1 MGVSLKKIIEIQ
13 NLKKIY
19 PAKNAP
25 ILALNG
31 VSFDVY
37 EGEFVTV
44 VGQSGCGK
52 TTILKIIAGLLPK
65 TDGTVLLDGQ
75 PVTGPRASSGIVFQ
89 QPVLF
94 KWRSVLD
101 NVLLPIEI
109 LRRNRGEYLQTALD
123 LLDLT
128 GLTEFKDRYPREL
141 SGGMQQRVSICRALI
156 HDPPV
161 LLMDEPFGALDAMTR
176 SEMNVE
182 LLRIWSERQKTSILI
197 THSISEAV
205 FLADRVVVMTPRP
218 GMIAD
223 IVEIDLPRPRLAE
236 IRVSPRFNELVQVI
250 GRKIG
255 LKYI

>member
-1 MGVSLKKIIEIQ
+1 MSQKKIIEIQ

-19 PAKNAP
+19 PSKSAP
-25 ILALNG
+25 IVALSD

-37 EGEFVTV
+37 EGEFVTI

-65 TDGTVLLDGQ
+65 TDGTVMVNGE
-75 PVTGPRASSGIVFQ
+75 PVTGPRASTGIVFQ

-109 LRRNRGEYLQTALD
+109 LRRNRREYVLRAQD

-128 GLTEFKDRYPREL
+128 RLTEFKDKYPREL

-176 SEMNVE
+176 SEMNIE
-182 LLRIWSERQKTSILI
+182 LLRIWSERQKTSVLI

-218 GMIAD
+218 GKIAA
-223 IVEIDLPRPRLAE
+223 IVEVDLPRPRLAE
-236 IRVSPRFNELVQVI
+236 VRVSARFTELVQVI

-255 LKYI
+255 LEYI

>member
-1 MGVSLKKIIEIQ
+1 MSEKKIIEIQ

-19 PAKNAP
+19 PSKSAP
-25 ILALNG
+25 IVALSD

-37 EGEFVTV
+37 EGEFVTI

-65 TDGTVLLDGQ
+65 TDGTVLVNGE
-75 PVTGPRASSGIVFQ
+75 PVTGPRASTGIVFQ

-109 LRRNRGEYLQTALD
+109 LRRNRREYVLRAQD

-128 GLTEFKDRYPREL
+128 RLTEFKDKYPREL

-176 SEMNVE
+176 SEMNIE
-182 LLRIWSERQKTSILI
+182 LLRIWSERQKTSVLI

-218 GMIAD
+218 GKIAA
-223 IVEIDLPRPRLAE
+223 IVEVDLPRPRLAE
-236 IRVSPRFNELVQVI
+236 VRVSARFTELVQVI

-255 LKYI
+255 LEYI

>member
-1 MGVSLKKIIEIQ
+1 MSQKKIIEIQ

-19 PAKNAP
+19 PSKSAP
-25 ILALNG
+25 IVALSD

-37 EGEFVTV
+37 EGEFVTI

-65 TDGTVLLDGQ
+65 TDGTVLVSGE
-75 PVTGPRASSGIVFQ
+75 PVTGPRASTGIVFQ

-109 LRRNRGEYLQTALD
+109 LRRNRREYVSRAQD

-128 GLTEFKDRYPREL
+128 RLTEFRDKYPREL

-176 SEMNVE
+176 SEMNIE
-182 LLRIWSERQKTSILI
+182 LLRIWSERQKTSVLI

-218 GMIAD
+218 GKIAA
-223 IVEIDLPRPRLAE
+223 IVEVDLPRPRLAE
-236 IRVSPRFNELVQVI
+236 VRVSPRFTELVQVI

-255 LKYI
+255 LEYI

>member
-1 MGVSLKKIIEIQ
+1 MSQKKIIEIQ

-19 PAKNAP
+19 PSKSAP
-25 ILALNG
+25 IVALSD

-37 EGEFVTV
+37 EGEFVTI

-65 TDGTVLLDGQ
+65 TDGTVLVNGE
-75 PVTGPRASSGIVFQ
+75 PVTGPRASTGIVFQ

-109 LRRNRGEYLQTALD
+109 LRRNRREYVLRAQD

-128 GLTEFKDRYPREL
+128 RLTEFKDKYPREL

-176 SEMNVE
+176 SEMNIE
-182 LLRIWSERQKTSILI
+182 LLRIWSERQKTSVLI

-218 GMIAD
+218 GKIAA
-223 IVEIDLPRPRLAE
+223 IVEVDLPRPRLAE
-236 IRVSPRFNELVQVI
+236 VRVSARFTELVQVI

-255 LKYI
+255 LEYI

>member
-1 MGVSLKKIIEIQ
+1 MGSRKKIIEIQ

-19 PAKNAP
+19 PSKSAP
-25 ILALNG
+25 ILALSD

-37 EGEFVTV
+37 EEEFVTI

-65 TDGTVLLDGQ
+65 TGGTVLLDGQ

-109 LRRNRGEYLQTALD
+109 LRRNRGDYLQSALD
-123 LLDLT
+123 LLELT
-128 GLTEFKDRYPREL
+128 ELTEFKDRYPREL

-176 SEMNVE
+176 SEMNIE
-182 LLRIWSERQKTSILI
+182 LLRIWSERRKTSILI
-197 THSISEAV
+197 THSITEAV
-205 FLADRVVVMTPRP
+205 FLADRVIVMTPRP

-223 IVEIDLPRPRLAE
+223 IVEIDLPRPRLGE
-236 IRVSPRFNELVQVI
+236 TRVSPRFNELVQVI
-250 GRKIG
+250 GHKIG

>member
-1 MGVSLKKIIEIQ
+1 M
-13 NLKKIY
+13 
-19 PAKNAP
+19 
-25 ILALNG
+25 
-31 VSFDVY
+31 
-37 EGEFVTV
+37 
-44 VGQSGCGK
+44 
-52 TTILKIIAGLLPK
+52 
-65 TDGTVLLDGQ
+65 
-75 PVTGPRASSGIVFQ
+75 TGPRASSGIVFQ

-128 GLTEFKDRYPREL
+128 ELTEFKDRYPREL

-161 LLMDEPFGALDAMTR
+161 LLMDEPFGALDAMNR
-176 SEMNVE
+176 SEMNIE
-182 LLRIWSERQKTSILI
+182 LLRIWSERRKTSILI
-197 THSISEAV
+197 THSITEAV
-205 FLADRVVVMTPRP
+205 FLADRVIVMTPRP

-223 IVEIDLPRPRLAE
+223 IVEIDLSRPRLAE
-236 IRVSPRFNELVQVI
+236 TRVSPRFNELVHVI
-250 GRKIG
+250 GHKIG

>member
-1 MGVSLKKIIEIQ
+1 M
-13 NLKKIY
+13 
-19 PAKNAP
+19 
-25 ILALNG
+25 
-31 VSFDVY
+31 
-37 EGEFVTV
+37 
-44 VGQSGCGK
+44 
-52 TTILKIIAGLLPK
+52 
-65 TDGTVLLDGQ
+65 LLDGQ

-109 LRRNRGEYLQTALD
+109 LRRTRGEYLQTALD

-128 GLTEFKDRYPREL
+128 ELTEFKDRYPREL

-182 LLRIWSERQKTSILI
+182 LLRIWSKSRKTSILI
-197 THSISEAV
+197 THSITEAV
-205 FLADRVVVMTPRP
+205 FLADRVIVMTPRP

-223 IVEIDLPRPRLAE
+223 TVEIDLPRPRLAE
-236 IRVSPRFNELVQVI
+236 TRVSPHFTELVQVI

>member
-1 MGVSLKKIIEIQ
+1 VGNRKKIIEIQ

-19 PAKNAP
+19 PSKNGS
-25 ILALNG
+25 ILALSD

-37 EGEFVTV
+37 EEEFVTI

-65 TDGTVLLDGQ
+65 TEGTVFLNGQ
-75 PVTGPRASSGIVFQ
+75 HVTGPRASSGIVFQ

-128 GLTEFKDRYPREL
+128 ELTEFKDRYPREL

-182 LLRIWSERQKTSILI
+182 LLRIWSERRKTSLLI
-197 THSISEAV
+197 THSITEAV
-205 FLADRVVVMTPRP
+205 FLADRVIVMTPRP

-236 IRVSPRFNELVQVI
+236 IRVSPRFNELVQAI

>member
-1 MGVSLKKIIEIQ
+1 MGVSLKKIIELQ

-25 ILALNG
+25 ILALSD

-109 LRRNRGEYLQTALD
+109 LRRNRRKYYQTALD

-197 THSISEAV
+197 THSITEAV
-205 FLADRVVVMTPRP
+205 FLADRVIVMTPRP

-236 IRVSPRFNELVQVI
+236 TRISPRFNELVQVI

-255 LKYI
+255 LKFI

>member
-1 MGVSLKKIIEIQ
+1 VGSRKKIIEIQ

-19 PAKNAP
+19 PSKSAP
-25 ILALNG
+25 ILALSD

-37 EGEFVTV
+37 EEEFVTI

-65 TDGTVLLDGQ
+65 TGGTVLLDGQ

-109 LRRNRGEYLQTALD
+109 LRRNRGDYLQSALD
-123 LLDLT
+123 LLELT
-128 GLTEFKDRYPREL
+128 ELTEFKDRYPREL

-182 LLRIWSERQKTSILI
+182 LLRIWSERRKTSILI
-197 THSISEAV
+197 THSITEAV
-205 FLADRVVVMTPRP
+205 FLADRVIVMTPRP

-223 IVEIDLPRPRLAE
+223 IVEIDLPRPRLGE
-236 IRVSPRFNELVQVI
+236 TRVSPRFNELVQVI

>member
-1 MGVSLKKIIEIQ
+1 MGSRKKIIEIQ
-13 NLKKIY
+13 HLKKIY
-19 PAKNAP
+19 PSRNAP
-25 ILALNG
+25 ILALSD

-37 EGEFVTV
+37 EEEFVTI

-65 TDGTVLLDGQ
+65 TEGTVILDGQ
-75 PVTGPRASSGIVFQ
+75 PMTGPRASSGIVFQ

-128 GLTEFKDRYPREL
+128 ELTEFKDRYPREL

-182 LLRIWSERQKTSILI
+182 LLRIWSERRKTSILI
-197 THSISEAV
+197 THSITEAV
-205 FLADRVVVMTPRP
+205 FLADRVIVMTPRP

-236 IRVSPRFNELVQVI
+236 TRVSPRFNELVQVI

>member
-1 MGVSLKKIIEIQ
+1 MGSRKKIIEIQ

-19 PAKNAP
+19 PSKSAP
-25 ILALNG
+25 ILALSD

-37 EGEFVTV
+37 EEEFVTI

-65 TDGTVLLDGQ
+65 TGGTVLLDGQ

-109 LRRNRGEYLQTALD
+109 LRRNRGDYLQSALD
-123 LLDLT
+123 LLELT
-128 GLTEFKDRYPREL
+128 ELTEFKDRYPREL

-182 LLRIWSERQKTSILI
+182 LLRIWSERRKTSILI
-197 THSISEAV
+197 THSITEAV
-205 FLADRVVVMTPRP
+205 FLADRVIVMTPRP

-223 IVEIDLPRPRLAE
+223 IVEIDLPRPRLGE
-236 IRVSPRFNELVQVI
+236 TRVSPRFNELVQVI
-250 GRKIG
+250 GRLIG

>member
-1 MGVSLKKIIEIQ
+1 VSQKKIIEIQ

-19 PAKNAP
+19 PSKSAP
-25 ILALNG
+25 IIALSD

-37 EGEFVTV
+37 EGEFVTI

-65 TDGTVLLDGQ
+65 TDGTVMVNGE
-75 PVTGPRASSGIVFQ
+75 PVTGPRASTGIVFQ

-109 LRRNRGEYLQTALD
+109 LRRNRREYVLRAQD

-128 GLTEFKDRYPREL
+128 RLTEFKHKYPREL

-176 SEMNVE
+176 SEMNIE
-182 LLRIWSERQKTSILI
+182 LLRIWSERQKTSVLI

-218 GMIAD
+218 GKIAA
-223 IVEIDLPRPRLAE
+223 IVEVDLPRPRLAE
-236 IRVSPRFNELVQVI
+236 VRISARFTELVQVI

-255 LKYI
+255 LEYI

>member
-1 MGVSLKKIIEIQ
+1 MNALDIDIAEKT
-13 NLKKIY
+13 Y
-19 PAKNAP
+19 PFKNARLTA
-25 ILALNG
+25 LADLRFSIG
-31 VSFDVY
+31 
-37 EGEFVTV
+37 EGEFACI
-44 VGQSGCGK
+44 VGPSGCGK

-109 LRRNRGEYLQTALD
+109 LRRNRSEYLQTAMD

-236 IRVSPRFNELVQVI
+236 TRVSPRFNELVQVI

>member
-1 MGVSLKKIIEIQ
+1 MGTRKKIIEIQ

-19 PAKNAP
+19 PSKNAP
-25 ILALNG
+25 VLALG
-31 VSFDVY
+31 DVSFDVY
-37 EGEFVTV
+37 EEEFVTI

-65 TDGTVLLDGQ
+65 TEGTVLLNGQ

-128 GLTEFKDRYPREL
+128 ELTEFKDKYPREL

-182 LLRIWSERQKTSILI
+182 LLRIWSERRKTSILI
-197 THSISEAV
+197 THSITEAV
-205 FLADRVVVMTPRP
+205 FLADRVIVMTPRP

-250 GRKIG
+250 GHKIG

>member
-1 MGVSLKKIIEIQ
+1 MGSRKKIIEIK

-19 PAKNAP
+19 PSKSAP
-25 ILALNG
+25 ILALSD

-37 EGEFVTV
+37 EEEFVTI

-65 TDGTVLLDGQ
+65 TGGTVLLDGQ

-109 LRRNRGEYLQTALD
+109 LRRNRGDYLQSALD
-123 LLDLT
+123 LLELT
-128 GLTEFKDRYPREL
+128 ELTEFKDRYPREL

-182 LLRIWSERQKTSILI
+182 LLRIWSERRKTSILI
-197 THSISEAV
+197 THSITEAV
-205 FLADRVVVMTPRP
+205 FLADRVIVMTPRP

-223 IVEIDLPRPRLAE
+223 IVEIDLPRPRLGE
-236 IRVSPRFNELVQVI
+236 TRVSPRFNELVQVI
-250 GRKIG
+250 GRLIG